1 MMDSTILIAVI
12 AVYAVLNLISLCMY
26 FSDKKKAIKGEWRTT
41 ENALLISAMFGPFG
55 ATAGMHLAHHKTNKI
70 KFKLVYLF
78 LIIHIAVIAVL
89 IIRPF

>member
-1 MMDSTILIAVI
+1 MDYLII
-12 AVYAVLNLISLCMY
+12 ALIVYAVLNVISMMMF
-26 FSDKKKAIKGEWRTT
+26 FSDKKKAVKGEWRTT
-41 ENALLISAMFGPFG
+41 EKALLISAFFGPFG
-55 ATAGMHLAHHKTNKI
+55 ATIGMHLAHHKTNKA